1 MTSSLDREDEADTMP
16 NNDLVTKA
24 RWGVG
29 GQLEVEISRGNND
42 VICEQPQ
49 TMDRTDK
56 MDI

>member
-1 MTSSLDREDEADTMP
+1 MTSSLDREEEADTMP

-24 RWGVG
+24 RWGEEG
-29 GQLEVEISRGNND
+29 EVQISRNND
-42 VICEQPQ
+42 GIYEQPL